1 MDEVENFQMTNWRAN
16 TRQICHRYRKNSPLA
31 ISTDVGKSRYWNY
44 LASKSAFL
52 EIPRLNILQTCPID
66 REIKLTCAG
75 QSHGTFAHRRDRCNL
90 SDMQH
95 PMSKKIGHSAI
106 LIVILTSLTLISTGG
121 IWRRESSHRI
131 WESTWLLL
139 RNLWRPRHW
148 PPHPHHRQQ
157 LHQVLHAPETLG
169 GGRRCRDKEEI
180 LTHTSA
186 WRRKGP
192 FVGKRSLNFLW
203 NIFPAQVHS

>member
-1 MDEVENFQMTNWRAN
+1 MGELENFQMTNWRAN

-106 LIVILTSLTLISTGG
+106 LIVILTSLTLIFTGG
-121 IWRRESSHRI
+121 LWRREPSHRI

-148 PPHPHHRQQ
+148 PPHPHYFLYLQKFSCFFPSEPPF
-157 LHQVLHAPETLG
+157 QVGRSCTGARVAPAEKFGLG
-169 GGRRCRDKEEI
+169 
-180 LTHTSA
+180 
-186 WRRKGP
+186 RK
-192 FVGKRSLNFLW
+192 F
-203 NIFPAQVHS
+203 